1 MSTTDNDASSD
12 PAEQP
17 SAQEQ
22 ATDTRVDADGTS
34 GPTGST
40 TRRLVVGLL
49 AAAGAWAL
57 IYAIN
62 ERLWDV
68 LIYDLAGLDP
78 ETRLGH
84 AVHFFLYDT
93 AKIMLLIIGLI
104 FAISLARSAVPPE
117 RVRELIIGRHVAVG
131 FGLAAVFGA
140 LTPFCSC
147 SSVPLFIGFV
157 AAGVPLGVTLTF
169 LITSPLINQVGVV
182 MLAGM
187 VGWEIAALY
196 VLTAMT
202 MAVIAGV
209 LLSQFDLERWI
220 DPFVKD
226 ITVPTGVDGGKPTLA
241 DRIESAKGETVDIV
255 RTVWPYVLVGIGIGA
270 GIHGWV
276 PEDFFQTT
284 GIADSLWSV
293 PVATVAGVP
302 LYANVAGVVPLVEA
316 VYAKGLGLGTA
327 MSFMM
332 SIVALSLPALILLKR
347 VMKLPLLAIFTAVVT
362 TGIIA
367 IGFIFDLIV

>member
-1 MSTTDNDASSD
+1 MSSTPPSTN
-12 PAEQP
+12 PAADVPQEQP
-17 SAQEQ
+17 VQTLPSRA
-22 ATDTRVDADGTS
+22 GPPPS
-34 GPTGST
+34 GPT
-40 TRRLVVGLL
+40 TRRLVLGLL
-49 AAAGAWAL
+49 AAAAAWGL
-57 IYAIN
+57 LYAIN

-68 LIYDLAGLDP
+68 LIFDAFGLDP

-117 RVRELIIGRHVAVG
+117 RVRELIVGRHVAVG

-140 LTPFCSC
+140 ITPFCSC

-187 VGWEIAALY
+187 VGWHIAALY
-196 VLTAMT
+196 VLTGMT

-209 LLSQFDLERWI
+209 LLSQFDLERWV
-220 DPFVKD
+220 DPFVRE
-226 ITVPTGVDGGKPTLA
+226 ISVPTGVDGGKPTLA
-241 DRIESAKGETVDIV
+241 DRIEAAKAETVDIV

-276 PEDFFQTT
+276 PADFFETT
-284 GIADSLWSV
+284 GIADSVWSV
-293 PVATVAGVP
+293 PVATLAGVP

-332 SIVALSLPALILLKR
+332 SIVALSLPAMILLKR
-347 VMKLPLLAIFTAVVT
+347 VMKLPLLGIFVAVVT
-362 TGIIA
+362 AGIMA
-367 IGFIFDLIV
+367 IGFLFDVIA

>member
-1 MSTTDNDASSD
+1 MSSTDNDASSD

-22 ATDTRVDADGTS
+22 ATDTRLDAAGPT

-40 TRRLVVGLL
+40 TRRLVLGLV